1 MEKLR
6 KKKNIKA
13 HRKTYKST
21 LKSLREIS
29 DIKKP
34 KSAYETVRKPIDKE
48 ATIAALPKNYW

>member
-1 MEKLR
+1 M
-6 KKKNIKA
+6 KA
-13 HRKTYKST
+13 YRKTYKST
-21 LKSLREIS
+21 LQSLREIS